1 MVLGKYNYY
10 VGIVVMAFG
19 FANVAPLVVALAY
32 GEWLWMQYT
41 IASVLMIV
49 SGLFLLRRGELEELR
64 IYEAALI
71 AVFSFV
77 LPALVNAVIMISA
90 GFDVWDSL
98 FESVSGITTTG
109 LSVFSSGELPVTFV
123 FARAWLQWLG
133 GLGIVIITLAFLLR
147 PGTASHRLFAIHLK
161 KDTDLPSVK
170 VVAKGIAT
178 IYAGLTVFFFASY
191 MIAGASFFDS
201 LVHALTTVST
211 GGFSTDKGLPSQ
223 IVLLSMF
230 FMFVSAQSFTIYFR
244 MWKSRSMRALI
255 HSPQIRVFIMVNL
268 LAIIAGMVATHAWS
282 DGISAI
288 DVAYQVVS
296 ASTTTGYSTISMDSL
311 NDGIR
316 FTLIVLML
324 IGASMGS
331 TGGGFKQFRLIVVMK
346 SLKRAVARFISPEG
360 TVHIVKVGGVPLDDE
375 EVSAHVA
382 VVLVYVLVLALS
394 ALAFMVAGYGMSD
407 SLFATSSALGTV
419 GLQPGIIGHSLQ
431 WWLKLV
437 LVLDMLLGRLEVIT
451 VFVAVATLLRRH

>member
-1 MVLGKYNYY
+1 MGKYYYY

-19 FANVAPLVVALAY
+19 FANVAPLAVALVYGEGLWIQYLFASVTMVVA
-32 GEWLWMQYT
+32 GW
-41 IASVLMIV
+41 
-49 SGLFLLRRGELEELR
+49 FLLRRGELEELR
-64 IYEAALI
+64 IYEAAFI

-77 LPALVNAVIMISA
+77 LPALVNAVIMVSA

-133 GLGIVIITLAFLLR
+133 GLGIVIITLALLLR

-170 VVAKGIAT
+170 VVAKGIAK
-178 IYAGLTVFFFASY
+178 IYVGLTVFFFVSY
-191 MIAGASFFDS
+191 LIAGASFFDS
-201 LVHALTTVST
+201 LVHALTTAST
-211 GGFSTDKGLPSQ
+211 GGFSTDGGLPSQ
-223 IVLLSMF
+223 IVLISMV
-230 FMFVSAQSFTIYFR
+230 FMFISAQSFTIYFR
-244 MWKSRSMRALI
+244 MWKSRSIKALFR
-255 HSPQIRVFIMVNL
+255 SPQIRVFIIINF
-268 LAIIAGMVATHAWS
+268 LAVAVGMIATHVWS
-282 DGISAI
+282 DGISFL
-288 DVAYQVVS
+288 DVAYQMIS
-296 ASTTTGYSTISMDSL
+296 ASTTTGYSTVNIDTL
-311 NDGIR
+311 NDGIK
-316 FTLIVLML
+316 FMLVILML

-331 TGGGFKQFRLIVVMK
+331 TGGGFKQFRLIVALK
-346 SLKRAVARFISPEG
+346 NLKRAVARMVSPEG
-360 TVHIVKVGGVPLDDE
+360 TVHVVKVGGVPLDDE
-375 EVSAHVA
+375 EVNAHV
-382 VVLVYVLVLALS
+382 VVVMVYILVVVLS

-437 LVLDMLLGRLEVIT
+437 LVLNMLLGRLEVIT
-451 VFVAVATLLRRH
+451 VFVAIAAFIKRR

>member
-1 MVLGKYNYY
+1 MGKYYYY

-19 FANVAPLVVALAY
+19 FANVAPLAVALVYGEGLWIQYLFASVTMVVA
-32 GEWLWMQYT
+32 GW
-41 IASVLMIV
+41 
-49 SGLFLLRRGELEELR
+49 FLLRRGELEELR
-64 IYEAALI
+64 IYEAAFI

-77 LPALVNAVIMISA
+77 LPALVNAVIMVSA

-133 GLGIVIITLAFLLR
+133 GLGIVIITLALLLR

-170 VVAKGIAT
+170 VVAKGIAK
-178 IYAGLTVFFFASY
+178 IYVGLTAFFFVSY
-191 MIAGASFFDS
+191 LIAGASFFDS
-201 LVHALTTVST
+201 LVHALTTAST
-211 GGFSTDKGLPSQ
+211 GGFSTDGGLPSQ
-223 IVLLSMF
+223 IVLISMV
-230 FMFVSAQSFTIYFR
+230 FMFISAQSFTIYFR
-244 MWKSRSMRALI
+244 MWKSRSIKALFR
-255 HSPQIRVFIMVNL
+255 SPQIRVFIIINF
-268 LAIIAGMVATHAWS
+268 LAVAVGMIATHVWS
-282 DGISAI
+282 DGISFL
-288 DVAYQVVS
+288 DVAYQMIS
-296 ASTTTGYSTISMDSL
+296 ASTTTGYSTVNIDTL
-311 NDGIR
+311 NDGIK
-316 FTLIVLML
+316 FMLVILML

-331 TGGGFKQFRLIVVMK
+331 TGGGFKQFRLIVALK
-346 SLKRAVARFISPEG
+346 NLKRAVARMVSPEG
-360 TVHIVKVGGVPLDDE
+360 TVHVVKVGGVPLDDE
-375 EVSAHVA
+375 EVNAHVA
-382 VVLVYVLVLALS
+382 VVMVYILVVVLS

-437 LVLDMLLGRLEVIT
+437 LVLNMLLGRLEVIT
-451 VFVAVATLLRRH
+451 VFVAIAAFIKRR